1 MWSSRAVANF
11 WHWLRSSCKGKN
23 TFSCLLVTEIKN
35 SYFLDVFG
43 GTLAD
48 SAAPPSSRKLP
59 LFHRD
64 KRPSP
69 LFIPPSSL
77 HTHAP
82 LQLDVISLPLPPF
95 VLFFTSLIDGRE
107 GEFKKAS
114 SSTFILHSRYSI
126 LLAHVCPFSPLCLFG
141 PVTGLSACRK
151 LRGQTLNEALSSS
164 PSLRWHS
171 LGERE
176 GGGSNFGMC

>member
-107 GEFKKAS
+107 GVVQKGPRAVHSFY
-114 SSTFILHSRYSI
+114 IL
-126 LLAHVCPFSPLCLFG
+126 LLAHVCPPFPLCAFLV
-141 PVTGLSACRK
+141 P
-151 LRGQTLNEALSSS
+151 
-164 PSLRWHS
+164 
-171 LGERE
+171 
-176 GGGSNFGMC
+176 